1 MAGTTIDVTAPPED
15 GGTAPAAAGTGAG
28 ARARRL
34 LGRRPGR
41 AGGGGPRTRG
51 TRRSRSWWQP
61 GVVFGLV
68 IGLWYLVSVYYDRV
82 VELSWVVPYPHQVL
96 HEMVLNPA
104 FRGPLLDDLLQTTIV
119 TATGLGVAVLIG
131 GVWAVLMSQARWLEQ
146 SLYPYAVILQ
156 TIPIL
161 AIVPLIGTIFGYEF
175 TSRAIVTVM
184 IALFPLVSNT
194 LFGLQSVDRAHRELF
209 RLQGAGRWTTLA
221 KLQFPAALP
230 AIFVGLRT
238 AAGLA
243 VIGAIV
249 GDQFFQRGT
258 PGLGVLIQVS
268 NQRLNGPGTYAAI
281 LTASLLG
288 VAVFL
293 LFGLIGRLAIGKWF
307 DFS

>member
-1 MAGTTIDVTAPPED
+1 M
-15 GGTAPAAAGTGAG
+15 
-28 ARARRL
+28 ARRIL
-34 LGRRPGR
+34 SKP
-41 AGGGGPRTRG
+41 
-51 TRRSRSWWQP
+51 WWQP
-61 GVVFGLV
+61 TIVLALV
-68 IGLWYLVSVYYDRV
+68 IGLWYLVAAYYDKSKQ
-82 VELSWVVPYPHQVL
+82 LAFVVPYPHLVL
-96 HEMVLNPA
+96 HEAFADPA
-104 FRGPLLDDLLQTTIV
+104 FRKPLLDDLLQTTIV
-119 TATGLGVAVLIG
+119 TATGLAVAVVIG
-131 GVWAVLMSQARWLEQ
+131 LAWAILMSQARWLEQ

-175 TSRAIVTVM
+175 TSRVIVTIM

-194 LFGLQSVDRAHRELF
+194 LFGLQSVARAQRELF
-209 RLQGAGRWTTLA
+209 RLQGAGRLTTLL
-221 KLQFPAALP
+221 KLQLPAALP

-268 NQRLNGPGTYAAI
+268 NSRLNGAGTFAAI
-281 LTASLLG
+281 ITASLLG

-293 LFGLIGRLAIGKWF
+293 LFGLLGRLVIGKWS
-307 DFS
+307 DL